1 MEIFS
6 YGMQMELDG
15 EAFYLE
21 EAGRSEDGNISRI
34 LNYLAEEERSHYETL
49 KSFRDGSPELPES
62 SLLAD
67 VKNVFQAMKEKS
79 ERFVSEKDNLTEVL
93 RKGMQLEDRSI
104 DFYRERE
111 KESEARGEKDIF
123 ALLVKQ
129 EQRHYALLSSLIEY
143 YDRPSNWLE
152 NAEFVH
158 LDDY

>member
-1 MEIFS
+1 MLIA
-6 YGMQMELDG
+6 EL
-15 EAFYLE
+15 
-21 EAGRSEDGNISRI
+21 SR
-34 LNYLAEEERSHYETL
+34 T
-49 KSFRDGSPELPES
+49 DSPELPES
-62 SLLAD
+62 SLLAE